1 MRKLASIRQIKA
13 LSPIENADAIER
25 AQVDGWGV
33 VVKKGEFSP
42 GDLCVYF
49 EVDSLLPENDERFE
63 FLRKGCYTSKSQN
76 GPGFRLKTI
85 KLRGTLS
92 QGLVLPLK
100 DFPELEGLEEGTDV
114 TDILKV
120 LKWEPI
126 IPANLAG
133 VVKGN
138 FPSFIPKTEQERIQ
152 NLHDGSTEYYT
163 KYGTGPY
170 EVSLKFH
177 GTSCTIYRHNGEFG
191 VCSRNLDLKETEGN
205 TYWQVARM
213 YDIENKMIK
222 YGLDNIAIQGEIM
235 GPGINGNREGFDK
248 FFFYV
253 FDIWDINAGKYYGAE
268 DRHRL
273 AINVLG
279 VDHVPIMEE
288 EYSLGF
294 TSLEELLDMA
304 DTRSLNHEVAEGL
317 VFKNQYDTSLS
328 FKVINNRFLLSEN

>member
-1 MRKLASIRQIKA
+1 MRKLASIRQIKS

-114 TDILKV
+114 TELLNVK
-120 LKWEPI
+120 KWEPI
-126 IPANLAG
+126 IPANLTG

-138 FPSFIPKTEQERIQ
+138 FPSFVPKTDQERIQ
-152 NLHDGSTEYYT
+152 NLFGTREYKEKYTE
-163 KYGTGPY
+163 GLY
-170 EVSLKFH
+170 EVTLKFH

-191 VCSRNLDLKETEGN
+191 VCSRNLDLTETKDN
-205 TYWQVARM
+205 VYWNVARM
-213 YDIENKMIK
+213 YNIEEKLKKLDI
-222 YGLDNIAIQGEIM
+222 DDIAIQGEIM
-235 GPGINGNREGFDK
+235 GPGINGNRERFDR
-248 FFFYV
+248 FFLYV
-253 FDIWDINAGKYYGAE
+253 FNIWDIKTGRYFSSSIT
-268 DRHRL
+268 HQL
-273 AINVLG
+273 ISILLL
-279 VDHVPIMEE
+279 DHVPVVEE
-288 EYSLGF
+288 LFPLGDI
-294 TSLEELLDMA
+294 SLEELLDMA
-304 DTRSLNHEVAEGL
+304 DTRSLNHEIAEGL

-328 FKVINNRFLLSEN
+328 FKVISNKFLLSEK